1 MKKEIDLLPERFIS
15 KIILIFLLIVSLH
28 FWNLRGIPQKF
39 SFENMLVWGFCGFC
53 FIMVSYKSDLKFRY
67 AILLFLFGLILNSF
81 SAYINLGQGL
91 KLTLLSFSF
100 YYFIFLYFALHYFE
114 FNRKFL
120 ENIIIS
126 FAVIYSI
133 IFTVQYK
140 IYPFVI
146 FNSDPKTA
154 QDSRQLEIIGHGFLM
169 LAYFLVL
176 NRYLINRRLIN
187 VLMALGFFIVLMKSD
202 FRSLIAGAILVTGVM
217 IFRIIRFSARDIFII
232 IFIGLLFLG
241 LTQYHGISYILNKM
255 TTQTEGNINE
265 GKKYVRLIQ
274 MEFFFKRYPKNIS
287 YFIIGGGKP
296 AGAESLYSFNPYAMD
311 RDYSGNYNIV
321 WVDIGL
327 LGFYIVVGGI
337 AVLGILWY
345 TLRSIFI
352 KLPKNSIY
360 LNCYFLYLLIVSFT
374 NEEIYRDGIFTVH
387 AIGLYLIDLAANEK
401 LKSEEEFAVKETN
414 L

>member
-1 MKKEIDLLPERFIS
+1 MKKEIQLLPERFIS
-15 KIILIFLLIVSLH
+15 KTFFVFLLIVSLH

-39 SFENMLVWGFCGFC
+39 TLENMLVWAVCGFC
-53 FIMVSYKSDLKFRY
+53 FIMVIHKSELKFRY

-81 SAYINLGQGL
+81 SAYLNLGQSL

-100 YYFIFLYFALHYFE
+100 YYFIFLYFTLHYFE

-120 ENIIIS
+120 EKIIIV

-133 IFTVQYK
+133 IFTIQYK
-140 IYPFVI
+140 IYPYVI
-146 FNSDPKTA
+146 FIFDPKTA

-176 NRYLINRRLIN
+176 NRYLLNRRLIN
-187 VLMALGFFIVLMKSD
+187 ILLALGFFIVLMKSD
-202 FRSLIAGAILVTGVM
+202 FRTLIAGAILVTAIMV
-217 IFRIIRFSARDIFII
+217 IRIIRFSARDIFII
-232 IFIGLLFLG
+232 VFIGLLFIG
-241 LTQYHGISYILNKM
+241 LTQYHGISYIIEKM
-255 TTQTEGNINE
+255 TTQTESNINE

-296 AGAESLYSFNPYAMD
+296 AGFESIYSFNPYAMD

-345 TLRSIFI
+345 TIRSIFI

-360 LNCYFLYLLIVSFT
+360 LSCYFLYLLIVSFT
-374 NEEIYRDGIFTVH
+374 NEEIYRDGIFTVQ
-387 AIGLYLIDLAANEK
+387 AIGLYLIDLAANDK
-401 LKSEEEFAVKETN
+401 LNSEEKAAIKETN
-414 L
+414 I